1 MPAIPDK
8 QAVLGVLRRVLGLA
22 NVLLLVVF
30 CGCLAKWTWHFV
42 GPDGKPPL
50 PPPDISKQAAQLQG
64 QMAGIFFASEDGDAN
79 QQAEEPL
86 NVTLVGVFSGPKGFA
101 VVRANDRMEAVVVG
115 DEIVPGAVLA
125 GIKPRAIEVERDGQT
140 QEIALAAASG
150 GGAAAPAANADTA
163 AVDPT
168 TGATGEVQDPS
179 VSTDA
184 TASAATGPAATGP
197 VGLATVHIGHTRVFF
212 TSRELAAAVQKLSPQ
227 ALFGP
232 VQEDKRGGWQLR
244 HVMPDSPAYWIGL
257 RSRDVLTAID
267 GAPIQDASQ
276 IYALQQK
283 LQQTGKFEIA
293 GRRAGKPLTLVYTT
307 EE

>member
-1 MPAIPDK
+1 MAALPDK
-8 QAVLGVLRRVLGLA
+8 QAVLAVLRRVLGLA
-22 NVLLLVVF
+22 NLLLLVVF
-30 CGCLAKWTWHFV
+30 CSCLAKWTWRFA
-42 GPDGKPPL
+42 GPDSKPPL
-50 PPPDISKQAAQLQG
+50 PPPDISKQAAQLKG
-64 QMAGIFFASEDGDAN
+64 QMAGIFFASEDGDPN
-79 QQAEEPL
+79 QQAEVPL

-125 GIKPRAIEVERDGQT
+125 GIKPRAIEVERDGQS
-140 QEIALAAASG
+140 QEIVLAAAAG
-150 GGAAAPAANADTA
+150 GGAAVQAADGDTA

-168 TGATGEVQDPS
+168 TGTTGEVQDNS

-184 TASAATGPAATGP
+184 GPPTAAAGP
-197 VGLATVHIGHTRVFF
+197 VGLVTVHIGHTRVFF

-232 VQEDKRGGWQLR
+232 VQEDKGGGWLLR

-257 RSRDVLTAID
+257 RSRDVLTSID

-293 GRRAGKPLTLVYTT
+293 GRRAGRPLTLVYTT